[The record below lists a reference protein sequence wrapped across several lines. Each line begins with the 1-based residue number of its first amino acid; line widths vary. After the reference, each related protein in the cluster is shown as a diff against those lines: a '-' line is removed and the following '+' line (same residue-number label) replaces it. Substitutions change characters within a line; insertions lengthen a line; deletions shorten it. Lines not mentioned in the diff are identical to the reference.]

1 MKVAK
6 INDDGTVVSVFNS
19 RPVTDDNG
27 IQHPRNIFVLWTDE
41 ELNAI
46 GYARFDEENV
56 PSDKRSTGTT
66 DTFEDGKV
74 FRSHTTIDFVPPPPP
89 PDPEPT
95 IEDPDNPAYTED
107 VPAVMEDVPAVTE
120 DVPAVMSEDGEEV
133 ITPATTREVTPA
145 TTREV
150 TPATTIDHP
159 AGRIPNPKYDYVAL
173 RLRDYPALDD
183 LIVAIWEQ
191 VVEDRPEAAVALEVD
206 RQVVKERFPKPV
218 EEPVEESD

>member
-1 MKVAK
+1 VSKVAK
-6 INDDGTVVSVFNS
+6 INADGTVIATHNP

-27 IQHPRNIFVLWTDE
+27 IQHPRNIFTLWSDE

-66 DTFEDGKV
+66 DTFANGKV
-74 FRSHTTIDFVPPPPP
+74 FRSHTTRDYIPPG
-89 PDPEPT
+89 DPEPT
-95 IEDPDNPAYTED
+95 IKDPDNPAYTED

-159 AGRIPNPKYDYVAL
+159 AGRIPNPEYDYVAL

-183 LIVAIWEQ
+183 LIVALWEQ
-191 VVEDRPEAAVALEVD
+191 VVEDRPEAAAEVQTA
-206 RQVVKERFPKPV
+206 RETVKVRFPK
-218 EEPVEESD
+218 

>member
-6 INDDGTVVSVFNS
+6 INDDGTVIAVHNH
-19 RPVTDDNG
+19 RPVTDDDG
-27 IQHPRNIFVLWTDE
+27 TQHPRNIFTLWTDE

-46 GYARFDEENV
+46 GYARFDEENI

-66 DTFEDGKV
+66 DTFEGGRV
-74 FRSHTTIDFVPPPPP
+74 FRSHTTKDYIPPPPP

-107 VPAVMEDVPAVTE
+107 VPAVTEEVPAVTE
-120 DVPAVMSEDGEEV
+120 DVPAVMSEDGKEV

-159 AGRIPNPKYDYVAL
+159 AGRIPNPEYNYVDL
-173 RLRDYPALDD
+173 RLRDYPVLDD
-183 LIVAIWEQ
+183 LIVALWEH
-191 VVEDRPEAAVALEVD
+191 VIEERPEAAAEVQTA
-206 RQVVKERFPKPV
+206 REAVKARFPK
-218 EEPVEESD
+218 

>member
-1 MKVAK
+1 MSKAAK
-6 INDDGTVVSVFNS
+6 INEDGTVITVHNY
-19 RPVTDDNG
+19 RAVTDDRG
-27 IQHPRNIFVLWTDE
+27 IQHPRNIFQLWTDE

-46 GYARFDEENV
+46 GYAKFDEENV
-56 PSDKRSTGTT
+56 SSDKRSTGTT
-66 DTFEDGKV
+66 DSFADGRV
-74 FRSHTTIDFVPPPPP
+74 FRTHTTIDYVAPPPP

-107 VPAVMEDVPAVTE
+107 VPAVMEDVPAVME

-159 AGRIPNPKYDYVAL
+159 AGTLPNPEYDYVAL
-173 RLRDYPALDD
+173 RERDYPLLDD
-183 LIVAIWEQ
+183 LIVALWEQ
-191 VVEDRPEAAVALEVD
+191 VVEDRSEAAD
-206 RQVVKERFPKPV
+206 
-218 EEPVEESD
+218 

>member
-1 MKVAK
+1 MSKAAK
-6 INDDGTVVSVFNS
+6 INEDGTVITVHNY

-27 IQHPRNIFVLWTDE
+27 IQHPRNIFQLWTDE

-56 PSDKRSTGTT
+56 SSAKRSTGTT
-66 DTFEDGKV
+66 DTFAAGRV
-74 FRSHTTIDFVPPPPP
+74 LRTHTTIDYVAPPPP
-89 PDPEPT
+89 PDPVPT

-107 VPAVMEDVPAVTE
+107 VPAVMEDVPAVME
-120 DVPAVMSEDGEEV
+120 DVPAVMSEDGEEI

-159 AGRIPNPKYDYVAL
+159 VGTLPNPEYDYVSL
-173 RLRDYPALDD
+173 RQRDYPSLDD
-183 LIVAIWEQ
+183 LIVALWEQ
-191 VVEDRPEAAVALEVD
+191 VVEDRPEVADEVQTA
-206 RQVVKERFPKPV
+206 REVVKARFPK
-218 EEPVEESD
+218 

>member
-1 MKVAK
+1 MSKVAK
-6 INDDGTVVSVFNS
+6 INDDGAVIAVHNP

-27 IQHPRNIFVLWTDE
+27 IQHPRNIFQLWTDE

-66 DTFEDGKV
+66 DTFEGGKV
-74 FRSHTTIDFVPPPPP
+74 FRSHTTKDYVPPPPP

-107 VPAVMEDVPAVTE
+107 VPAVMEDVPAV
-120 DVPAVMSEDGEEV
+120 MSEDGEEV
-133 ITPATTREVTPA
+133 ITPATTREA
-145 TTREV
+145 

-159 AGRIPNPKYDYVAL
+159 AGTLPNPDYDYVAL

-183 LIVAIWEQ
+183 LSVAIWEK
-191 VVEDRPEAAVALEVD
+191 VVEDRPEAAAELQTAREI
-206 RQVVKERFPKPV
+206 VKVRFPK
-218 EEPVEESD
+218 

>member
-6 INDDGTVVSVFNS
+6 INDDGTVIATHNP

-27 IQHPRNIFVLWTDE
+27 IQYPRNIFQLWTDE

-66 DTFEDGKV
+66 DTFSNGKV
-74 FRSHTTIDFVPPPPP
+74 FRSHTTRDYVPPPPP

-107 VPAVMEDVPAVTE
+107 VPAVMEDVPAV
-120 DVPAVMSEDGEEV
+120 MSEDGKEV
-133 ITPATTREVTPA
+133 VTPA

-159 AGRIPNPKYDYVAL
+159 AGTLPNPDYDYVAL

-183 LIVAIWEQ
+183 LIVAIWEK
-191 VVEDRPEAAVALEVD
+191 VVEDRPEAATEVQTA
-206 RQVVKERFPKPV
+206 REVVKARFPK
-218 EEPVEESD
+218 

>member
-1 MKVAK
+1 MSKVAK
-6 INDDGTVVSVFNS
+6 IADDGTVITTHNP
-19 RPVTDDNG
+19 RPVTDDTG
-27 IQHPRNIFVLWTDE
+27 IQHPRNIFTLWTDA

-66 DTFEDGKV
+66 DTFSNGKV
-74 FRSHTTIDFVPPPPP
+74 FRSHTTKDYVPPPPP

-107 VPAVMEDVPAVTE
+107 VPAVMEDVPAVME

-133 ITPATTREVTPA
+133 VTPATTREVTPA

-159 AGRIPNPKYDYVAL
+159 AGTLPNPEYDYVSL
-173 RLRDYPALDD
+173 RLRDYPVLDD
-183 LIVAIWEQ
+183 LIIALWEK
-191 VVEDRPEAAVALEVD
+191 VVEDRPDTAVALEVE
-206 RQVVKERFPKPV
+206 RQAVKAKFPK
-218 EEPVEESD
+218 

>member
-1 MKVAK
+1 MKIAK
-6 INDDGTVVSVFNS
+6 INDDGTVIIVFNS

-27 IQHPRNIFVLWTDE
+27 IQHPRNIFTLWTDE

-56 PSDKRSTGTT
+56 PSSKRSTGTT
-66 DTFEDGKV
+66 DTFADGRV
-74 FRSHTTIDFVPPPPP
+74 FRSHTTKDFVPPPPP

-159 AGRIPNPKYDYVAL
+159 AGTLPNPEYDYVAL

-183 LIVAIWEQ
+183 LSVAIWEK
-191 VVEDRPEAAVALEVD
+191 VVEDRPEAAAELQTAREI
-206 RQVVKERFPKPV
+206 VKARFPK
-218 EEPVEESD
+218 